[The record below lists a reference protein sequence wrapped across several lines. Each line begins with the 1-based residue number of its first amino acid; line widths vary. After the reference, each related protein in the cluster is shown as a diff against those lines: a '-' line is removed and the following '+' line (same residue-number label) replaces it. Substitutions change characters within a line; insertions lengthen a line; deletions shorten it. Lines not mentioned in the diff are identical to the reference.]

1 MTRTELR
8 LPELAAIAVTRGL
21 LGAGIGLLV
30 ADRLGRRSKPIGWT
44 LAAIGALSTIPLA
57 YLVFSRRRK

>member
-1 MTRTELR
+1 MTKTELK
-8 LPELAAIAVTRGL
+8 LPELALIGGTRGL

-30 ADRLGRRSKPIGWT
+30 ADKLGSRRKPIGWT
-44 LAAIGALSTIPLA
+44 LAVIGVLSTIPLA